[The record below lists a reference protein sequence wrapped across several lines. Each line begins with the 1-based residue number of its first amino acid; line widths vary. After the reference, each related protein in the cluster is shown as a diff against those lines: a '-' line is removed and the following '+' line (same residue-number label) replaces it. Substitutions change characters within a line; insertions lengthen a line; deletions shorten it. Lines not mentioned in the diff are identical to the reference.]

1 MKSGKGEKR
10 QALVPEEELQKLGN
24 RIKQL
29 LIAKGYKNYEIFAYE
44 HGINRAQYGQYE
56 NGKNLRYASLIKILN
71 AFEMSIEEFF
81 SEGFGKI

>member
-1 MKSGKGEKR
+1 MKKNEGSKKNELKTD
-10 QALVPEEELQKLGN
+10 EELEKLGK

-29 LIAKGYKNYEIFAYE
+29 RIAKGYKNYEIFAYE

-81 SEGFGKI
+81 SEGFK